1 MGDDLTA
8 DERKLC
14 RKLRAL
20 TLREAELN
28 LAWSEALIERDQ
40 FMIELDSAKKF
51 GPLRLAEV
59 MHLNWSRIYQIRNA
73 WASRE
78 ARWKAKRPKL
88 VARIKALKSDSQ

>member
-8 DERKLC
+8 DERT
-14 RKLRAL
+14 LRAL

-28 LAWSEALIERDQ
+28 LAANDALIERDQ
-40 FMIELDSAKKF
+40 FMIKLDGTRKF
-51 GPLRLAEV
+51 GPLRLAKV

-73 WASRE
+73 WPSRE
-78 ARWKAKRPKL
+78 ARWSETRPKL